1 MDYNSDRGYDDSYH
15 RHLQDEQL
23 LPPSDYEVETFDDR
37 RNGGAAVDTGGMQMK
52 HSVEHRHS
60 SSSMSSPGFVVS

>member
-15 RHLQDEQL
+15 HHVQNEQ
-23 LPPSDYEVETFDDR
+23 LPPSDYEVETFDDQ
-37 RNGGAAVDTGGMQMK
+37 RNCGAAVDTGGIQMK

-60 SSSMSSPGFVVS
+60 SSSMSSAGFVVS

>member
-1 MDYNSDRGYDDSYH
+1 MDYNSDRGYDNSYH
-15 RHLQDEQL
+15 RHVQDEL
-23 LPPSDYEVETFDDR
+23 LPPSDYEVETFDDPT
-37 RNGGAAVDTGGMQMK
+37 NGGAAVDTGGIQMN